1 MASLRADLGL
11 DQPLWAQF
19 AIFMGDVV
27 EGQLGTSM
35 VYRRPVLEVVLER
48 LPATAFLTLY
58 AVVLSLLICVP
69 LAVTS
74 ALRANGVVDQV
85 IRSITTLA
93 SGHADVLAWPQSPDR
108 LRGVH
113 SDVSGRRIWCDA
125 LASGSGISSCRR

>member
-1 MASLRADLGL
+1 
-11 DQPLWAQF
+11 
-19 AIFMGDVV
+19 
-27 EGQLGTSM
+27 M

-69 LAVTS
+69 LAVAS

-93 SGHADVLAWPQSPDR
+93 LAMPTFWLGLNLLDR

-113 SDVSGRRIWCDA
+113 SAVSGRRIWCDA
-125 LASGSGISSCRR
+125 SASGSGISSCRR